1 MVKLVHLVAVYIA
14 IIGDMTYEQSEY
26 PNETFTEFPS
36 WEQPARP
43 RKNSFVD
50 LMPPDNCF
58 SDFPPCPDEA
68 LCTSKPAD
76 SDLLIRFLIPFSPN
90 LCEMSSADSLDQPK
104 ARKRTVKR
112 LQIPPQPTIPPVIYT
127 VRQVGPIS
135 AEERKRK
142 IARFLEKRNK
152 RTWGKKIF
160 YDCRKRVADHRL
172 RVKGRFVAKQQPGE
186 LPEHDS
192 TL

>member
-1 MVKLVHLVAVYIA
+1 MAKLVHLVAVYIA
-14 IIGDMTYEQSEY
+14 IIGHMTYEQSEY

-36 WEQPARP
+36 WEQPTCP
-43 RKNSFVD
+43 RKNSFID
-50 LMPPDNCF
+50 LMPAEHCF

-68 LCTSKPAD
+68 ICTSRPED
-76 SDLLIRFLIPFSPN
+76 GDLFIRFLTPCTPS
-90 LCEMSSADSLDQPK
+90 LCEMSSADSLELPK
-104 ARKRTVKR
+104 AKKRTIKR
-112 LQIPPQPTIPPVIYT
+112 LQIPARPPIPPVIYT

-152 RTWGKKIF
+152 RTWGKRIF

-172 RVKGRFVAKQQPGE
+172 RVKGRFVAKQQAEE